1 MNSETLSVIANPD
14 GFKESEIYDLFKDSS
29 KEEVLKFAAE
39 VAGLFNYNYIAK
51 KRKTAECYGQ
61 SSEMIPLFDEF
72 VDEHPEAG
80 SLQESI
86 PVIEEVEQVVV
97 KTKKKQKKK
106 LCDDLEN
113 LPVEEIDIMPT
124 DQEFLEHQNECREVA
139 PTIFKTV
146 EIIPKRLFVKK
157 EICHTFVYTDE
168 NGEDHFFTGKPRN
181 PKMIEGSY
189 ASPSLVSEIIY
200 GKTVLSLPLYRQEA
214 DFGEDHFFTGKP
226 RNPKMIEGSYA
237 SPSLVSEII
246 YGKTVLSLPLYRQEA
261 DFERCGLN
269 LSSQTMSNWSI
280 ASTERYLEPL
290 YDLMCNDFRHLS
302 HLHLDETPIQVLEN
316 PKKGGNKLGTIIV
329 GRSGRN
335 ESSQMAIYAFTERK
349 DKAAFLDFLPFD
361 YSGTV
366 ICDAADV
373 HRVYKDATLSFCM
386 AHARRKFVEYLKG
399 RTDYR
404 KFSNLNPNEQE
415 AYLQEKK
422 NGGLKAALQIL
433 QLFHILYRIERKASD
448 LQESPDQ
455 IRQRRQAESKPVFEQ
470 LVALARKVE
479 REVAPK
485 SDLGKAVAYFLGHEK
500 ELAAYLDD
508 GAIPIDNNACERM
521 VKPFV
526 MARKNFLFSNT
537 NRGAR
542 STAICFTLM
551 ESAILNGLDPRKYL
565 VHVFE
570 ELSSKG
576 MQDQILQD
584 LLPYSG
590 KLPEEIIMKEAKQ

>member
-214 DFGEDHFFTGKP
+214 DF
-226 RNPKMIEGSYA
+226 
-237 SPSLVSEII
+237 
-246 YGKTVLSLPLYRQEA
+246 
-261 DFERCGLN
+261 ERCGLN
-269 LSSQTMSNWSI
+269 LSRQTMSNWSI

-404 KFSNLNPNEQE
+404 KFSNLNPTEQE

-570 ELSSKG
+570 QLSSKG

-590 KLPEEIIMKEAKQ
+590 KLPEEIFMKEAKQ

>member
-61 SSEMIPLFDEF
+61 SPEMIPLFDEF

-214 DFGEDHFFTGKP
+214 DF
-226 RNPKMIEGSYA
+226 
-237 SPSLVSEII
+237 
-246 YGKTVLSLPLYRQEA
+246 
-261 DFERCGLN
+261 ERCGLN
-269 LSSQTMSNWSI
+269 LSRQTMSNWSI

>member
-214 DFGEDHFFTGKP
+214 DF
-226 RNPKMIEGSYA
+226 
-237 SPSLVSEII
+237 
-246 YGKTVLSLPLYRQEA
+246 
-261 DFERCGLN
+261 ERCGLN
-269 LSSQTMSNWSI
+269 LSRQTMSNWSI

>member
-214 DFGEDHFFTGKP
+214 DF
-226 RNPKMIEGSYA
+226 
-237 SPSLVSEII
+237 
-246 YGKTVLSLPLYRQEA
+246 
-261 DFERCGLN
+261 ERCGLN
-269 LSSQTMSNWSI
+269 LSRQTMSNWSI

-404 KFSNLNPNEQE
+404 KFSNLNPTEQE

>member
-214 DFGEDHFFTGKP
+214 DF
-226 RNPKMIEGSYA
+226 
-237 SPSLVSEII
+237 
-246 YGKTVLSLPLYRQEA
+246 
-261 DFERCGLN
+261 ERCGLN
-269 LSSQTMSNWSI
+269 LSRQTMSNWSI

-404 KFSNLNPNEQE
+404 KFSNLNPTEQE

-565 VHVFE
+565 VHVFKQ
-570 ELSSKG
+570 LSSKG

-590 KLPEEIIMKEAKQ
+590 KLPEEIFMKEAKQ

>member
-214 DFGEDHFFTGKP
+214 DF
-226 RNPKMIEGSYA
+226 
-237 SPSLVSEII
+237 
-246 YGKTVLSLPLYRQEA
+246 
-261 DFERCGLN
+261 ERCGLN
-269 LSSQTMSNWSI
+269 LSRQTMSNWSI

-433 QLFHILYRIERKASD
+433 QLFHILYRIERKVSD

-570 ELSSKG
+570 QLSSKG

-590 KLPEEIIMKEAKQ
+590 KLPEEIFMKEAKQ

>member
-214 DFGEDHFFTGKP
+214 DF
-226 RNPKMIEGSYA
+226 
-237 SPSLVSEII
+237 
-246 YGKTVLSLPLYRQEA
+246 
-261 DFERCGLN
+261 ERCGLN
-269 LSSQTMSNWSI
+269 LSRQTMSNWSI

-570 ELSSKG
+570 QLSSKG

-590 KLPEEIIMKEAKQ
+590 KLPEEIFMKEAKQ